1 MRRRPWL
8 AAVGLSAVVL
18 FSGSSMAH
26 ADPVIRAA
34 SDTQRNTSAAPP
46 DAPDSGARP
55 EAGSTVPGG
64 GAPDTIPGGGSTIP
78 SGPTPAGPM
87 GSQIM
92 LKTAQV
98 QSLAEQAKQV
108 QQRIDQDKRNI
119 TTAKR
124 NLDLAQ
130 RTLSYFSE
138 QTDHDA
144 RRAYQNAA
152 KVPDPLDPLA
162 RQWRELSKVAPW
174 MHDPGTRKGHQ
185 SASSYQDAKALT
197 DDAKKIY
204 DDAVRNQHDDQSR
217 LHGYRRQYQQA
228 THDLQKLRDDNADAL
243 ASLAAQQRA
252 YDQQFAGEIGSEVGS
267 SKANPRAVA
276 AVRFALRQLGKPY
289 VWGAEGPNSYD
300 CSGLVLA
307 SYLSAGIQLP
317 RVADAQYRATASR
330 PVPLSRLLPGDLIFY
345 GDTPGVSTSIYHV
358 AMYIGHGKV
367 VQAPT
372 FGIPVQV
379 VHLSV
384 GGMYGATRVLPASGH
399 VGGKPTPSP
408 KPSRSGPKPTPS
420 PSGSGHGGSP
430 TPSGSAT
437 PTPTGSGDTGTPDP
451 SASASSSPSTS
462 ASASAS
468 ASTTSSAAPSA
479 SSTATSSS
487 SPSTKSSGATTSGCP
502 SPSASPSPSPNPPP
516 SRSPS
521 PSPSPSCPG

>member
-1 MRRRPWL
+1 M

-18 FSGSSMAH
+18 FTGSSMAY
-26 ADPVIRAA
+26 ADPVMHAA
-34 SDTQRNTSAAPP
+34 SDTIQPPTGVAPP

-55 EAGSTVPGG
+55 EAGGSAPTGSGLPGGTVPGSTVPG
-64 GAPDTIPGGGSTIP
+64 STVP

-108 QQRIDQDKRNI
+108 QQQIGQDKRNV
-119 TTAKR
+119 TAARR
-124 NLDLAQ
+124 NLDLAN
-130 RTLSYFSE
+130 RTLAYFGK
-138 QTDHDA
+138 QTGHDA
-144 RRAYQNAA
+144 SRAYQNAA

-174 MHDPGTRKGHQ
+174 MNDQGTGKGHR
-185 SASSYQDAKALT
+185 SASSYQDAKSLA
-197 DDAKKIY
+197 DDAQKIY
-204 DDAVRNQHDDQSR
+204 DDAVRNQHDDETR
-217 LHGYRRQYQQA
+217 LHGYRKQYAQA

-243 ASLAAQQRA
+243 TALAAQQRA
-252 YDQQFAGEIGSEVGS
+252 YDKKFAGEIGSEVGS
-267 SKANPRAVA
+267 TKANPRAVQ

-307 SYLSAGIQLP
+307 SYLSAGVQLP

-330 PVPLSRLLPGDLIFY
+330 PVTLSRLLPGDLIFY
-345 GDTPGVSTSIYHV
+345 GSTPGVSTSVYHV

-379 VHLSV
+379 VDLSI

-399 VGGKPTPSP
+399 PGGKPTPSP
-408 KPSRSGPKPTPS
+408 KPSRSGPKPSPS

-430 TPSGSAT
+430 TPSPSGSGHNGS
-437 PTPTGSGDTGTPDP
+437 PTPSGSP
-451 SASASSSPSTS
+451 SASSSSSGSPTPSS
-462 ASASAS
+462 
-468 ASTTSSAAPSA
+468 STTSSAAPSA
-479 SSTATSSS
+479 SSTAPASS

-502 SPSASPSPSPNPPP
+502 SPSASPSPSPYAKA
-516 SRSPS
+516 SPS
-521 PSPSPSCPG
+521 PSPSPSASCPD